1 MPSLYLTEQ
10 GAKLK
15 KEGQRLIVTKD
26 EQKIADLPLIKLE
39 SVLIYGNIQIS
50 TQAMRI
56 LLNSGVETAFFTI
69 NGKLIG
75 RLVPMASKNNILRI
89 EQYRKSVKNDFALEI
104 AKKLV
109 MAKIQNCIK
118 VLKHFL
124 SNHSDSEISSSVKEL
139 NRWDERIIR
148 KNRVNTLLGVEGSG
162 SMKYYDA
169 YKRTFLNE
177 LKFNG
182 RNRRPPTDEVNALLS
197 FGYTILGNEM
207 ISLVNGKGFDPY
219 IGFYHGIHY
228 GRPSLALDMLEP
240 FRPEVDLFVMKLTNL
255 KILKKTDFEK
265 RDGGVYLKKTPMKIF
280 FVHYE
285 KWIKKPDTQGNSIRD
300 KMKIQVSN
308 LAKTIVKNS
317 DFKTYKM

>member
-15 KEGQRLIVTKD
+15 KEGQRLIVTKED
-26 EQKIADLPLIKLE
+26 KKIADLPLIKLE

-50 TQAMRI
+50 TQAMRM

-75 RLVPMASKNNILRI
+75 RLVPLASKNNILRI
-89 EQYRKSVKNDFALEI
+89 EQYRKALKDDFALKI

-109 MAKIQNCIK
+109 EAKINNCIK
-118 VLKHFL
+118 VLLHFL
-124 SNHSDSEISSSVKEL
+124 SNHSDDPISSLVKDL
-139 NRWDERIIR
+139 KTWDERIKR
-148 KNRVNTLLGVEGSG
+148 KNKASTLLGVEGSG

-169 YKRTFLNE
+169 YKRTFLSE

-182 RNRRPPTDEVNALLS
+182 RNRRPPQDEVNALLS
-197 FGYTILGNEM
+197 FGYTLIGNEM

-228 GRPSLALDMLEP
+228 GRPSLALDLLEP
-240 FRPEVDLFVMKLTNL
+240 FRPEVDLFVMKLVNL
-255 KILKKTDFEK
+255 RILKKEDFEE
-265 RDGGVYLKKTPMKIF
+265 RNGGIYLKKEPVKKF
-280 FVHYE
+280 FVQYE
-285 KWIKKPDTQGNSIRD
+285 KWINKLGTGGKSIRD
-300 KMKIQVSN
+300 NMKIQVSSI
-308 LAKTIVKNS
+308 AKEILENS
-317 DFKTYKM
+317 GFKTHKM